1 MSSIRISDLAYSAAL
16 DGHAMTGVRGGTS
29 GTGGPSFWGAGA
41 NVNVTVNQQIAQL
54 QDIGVN
60 VLNGNGVIGAGFTGP
75 SIGLSPLQWAKNE
88 ATLPRF

>member
-1 MSSIRISDLAYSAAL
+1 MSSIRISDLAHSTAL
-16 DGHAMTGVRGGTS
+16 DARAMAGVRGGSS
-29 GTGGPSFWGAGA
+29 GSPWGPGV
-41 NVNVTVNQQIAQL
+41 NVNLTVNQQIAQV

-75 SIGLSPLQWAKNE
+75 SIELSPLQWAKNE